1 VPRLGLGRVNRVHSA
16 AIFDLD
22 GVLVDSEPNH
32 FAAERDLLA
41 DYGVEFTEAVKRPYI
56 GRSNRDVLVEFAAR
70 HGIPDTVDD
79 LLTRKNLAYL
89 ELTRRHVDGYP
100 GTREILLGL
109 RADGLPTALASGS
122 SPDVI
127 AAVLAALDLRD
138 AFDVVVSA
146 DQVERGKPAPDL
158 FLEAARR
165 LGVPA
170 GGCVVFEDS
179 TAGVLAALA
188 AGMRC
193 VAIPYRPEPPLP
205 DPFHRAHLLVEGGM
219 PALDPAAV
227 LAWLR
232 G

>member
-1 VPRLGLGRVNRVHSA
+1 MLSA

-22 GVLVDSEPNH
+22 GVLVDSEPNYL
-32 FAAERDLLA
+32 AAERDLLA
-41 DYGVEFTEAVKRPYI
+41 GYGIDFTQELKRPYI
-56 GRSNRDVLVEFAAR
+56 GWGTRDMLVDVAAR
-70 HGIPDTVDD
+70 YGIGDPVDD
-79 LLTRKNLAYL
+79 LVERKNAAYL
-89 ELTRRHVDGYP
+89 ELTRRHVVGYP

-109 RADGLPTALASGS
+109 RADGLPAALASGS
-122 SPDVI
+122 SPEVI
-127 AAVLAALDLRD
+127 AVILAALDLTG

-146 DQVERGKPAPDL
+146 EQVERGKPAPDL

-165 LGVPA
+165 LGVPE

-179 TAGVLAALA
+179 EAGVRAALA

-193 VAIPYRPEPPLP
+193 VAIPYLPDPPLP
-205 DPFHRAHLLVEGGM
+205 EPFHRAHLLVEGGM

-232 G
+232 S